1 MSKWS
6 APPELVDLFRSV
18 GRVLLRNDMEDS
30 HSGNIAMLWIDNR
43 QHEYLVIT
51 ATGSQKGELDAGQ
64 ICFLSTADTDHGYY
78 KASSETDIHARI
90 LALPDANASIHA
102 HTKDLT
108 VVTYDDEAKPNTPV
122 PFTPID
128 PLGHYHLAGCIP
140 VDWVAVPSGSP
151 DMARIIPERLQLH
164 PATVIQGHG
173 TFVKGRSLLEALF
186 RICIADYSGYVARLS
201 QRSGIDI
208 ERLRSQIRRQPDEI
222 FAYPPS
228 VYPPEDTVGTG
239 VTGEEEI
246 AEEFKKTAARIF
258 ESRLSPFH
266 TGSVSV
272 RGVKSMIY
280 SGCASMPREIEGPIR
295 EIPLESKASDD
306 AELSLHKAIYARS
319 PFQTVI
325 HCYVPEAEVMSR
337 VIAPGEEKPT
347 ERIVPIDAEGS
358 FLYLVIPVIPP
369 RFEIDTLIRLLHD
382 YKVVAVRGGG
392 VWGVG
397 SQSLSEV
404 LHHPSSVR
412 EICLYRFG
420 AMERGLDLS
429 RLEPKQAKN
438 W

>member
-6 APPELVDLFRSV
+6 APQELVELFRSV

-30 HSGNIAMLWIDNR
+30 HSGNIAMLWEDLHR
-43 QHEYLVIT
+43 HEYLVIT
-51 ATGSQKGELDAGQ
+51 ATGSQKGDLDAGQ

-90 LALPDANASIHA
+90 LALPDARASIHA

-108 VVTYDDEAKPNTPV
+108 VMTYDDDTKPNIPS
-122 PFTPID
+122 PFIPID
-128 PLGHYHLAGCIP
+128 PLGYYHLGGRIP

-151 DMARIIPERLQLH
+151 DMARIIPERLQRH

-173 TFVKGRSLLEALF
+173 TFVKGRSLQEALF
-186 RICIADYSGYVARLS
+186 RVCIADGSGYVARLS
-201 QRSGIDI
+201 RRMGIDV
-208 ERLRSQIRRQPDEI
+208 ERLRNQIQREPGDV
-222 FAYPPS
+222 FAQPPS
-228 VYPPEDTVGTG
+228 PYPPEKMEGSV
-239 VTGEEEI
+239 VTGEDEI
-246 AEEFKKTAARIF
+246 VGELRKTGTRIF

-272 RGVKSMIY
+272 RGVKTMIY
-280 SGCASMPREIEGPIR
+280 SPCASMPREIEGPIR
-295 EIPLESKASDD
+295 EIPLEPAASDD
-306 AELSLHKAIYARS
+306 VELSLHKAIYAGG
-319 PFQTVI
+319 PFQTVL

-337 VIAPGEEKPT
+337 IIPSGAEKPI

-369 RFEIDTLIRLLHD
+369 RFEAATLIRLLHD

-429 RLEPKQAKN
+429 RLEPRQAKD

>member
-6 APPELVDLFRSV
+6 APRELVELFKSV

-30 HSGNIAMLWIDNR
+30 HSGNIAMLWKDTR
-43 QHEYLVIT
+43 RREYLVIT
-51 ATGSQKGELDAGQ
+51 ATGSQKGDLDAGK
-64 ICFLSTADTDHGYY
+64 ICLLSTADTDHGYY

-90 LALPDANASIHA
+90 LALPDADASIHA

-108 VVTYDDEAKPNTPV
+108 VVTYDDDAKPNTPT

-128 PLGHYHLAGCIP
+128 PLGHYHLGGTIP
-140 VDWVAVPSGSP
+140 VDWVAIPSGSP
-151 DMARIIPERLQLH
+151 DMARIIPERLRHH

-173 TFVKGRSLLEALF
+173 TFVKGRSLPEALF
-186 RICIADYSGYVARLS
+186 RVCIADYSGYVARLS
-201 QRSGIDI
+201 QRMGIAL
-208 ERLRSQIRRQPDEI
+208 EELRSQIHRQPEEV
-222 FAYPPS
+222 FAYPPPQ
-228 VYPPEDTVGTG
+228 YPPDSRERTG
-239 VTGEEEI
+239 VSGEEEI
-246 AEEFKKTAARIF
+246 TEEFKKTAARVF

-272 RGVKSMIY
+272 RGVKTMIY
-280 SGCASMPREIEGPIR
+280 SECASMPREIEGPIW
-295 EIPLESKASDD
+295 EIPLDPTASDD
-306 AELSLHKAIYARS
+306 MELSLHKAIYAGG

-337 VIAPGEEKPT
+337 TIAPGSEKPT

-369 RFEIDTLIRLLHD
+369 RFEIESLIRLLYE